1 MSDADEPRP
10 GTALVRTG
18 SPAEQE
24 ALLLGERFLKRV
36 AALDAAQWGR
46 LDAAAQRLL
55 ARDPISR
62 WQRSRYAASFLAALP
77 IFESALV
84 PLGFFSDVSKDVA
97 ALLGGVS
104 DWRSG
109 ELRGAGRERPG
120 DPRWEQ
126 LRSLRAIRERGAH
139 GGDAAY
145 LLGFVLAA
153 LWGRDRLPPDAFRRI
168 YAPVEPVIP
177 LASL

>member
-1 MSDADEPRP
+1 M
-10 GTALVRTG
+10 G

-24 ALLLGERFLKRV
+24 GLLLGERFLKRV

-46 LDAAAQRLL
+46 LDASAQQLL

-62 WQRSRYAASFLAALP
+62 WRRSRYAASFLAALP
-77 IFESALV
+77 ILESALAASGLV
-84 PLGFFSDVSKDVA
+84 ADLSKDVA
-97 ALLGGVS
+97 ALLRGVP

-109 ELRGAGRERPG
+109 DLRGVGRERPG

-153 LWGRDRLPPDAFRRI
+153 LWGRGSLPPDAFRRL